1 MPIGNPIRKQ
11 NESRVVSVLA
21 TEGQTVFT
29 VQGGYIINHISVF
42 RNGVRLSNS
51 EDFTAGD
58 GSTVTL
64 NNAANIDDRI
74 EFHVFDR
81 FTVQNAIVSA
91 ASTQTIS
98 GDLVVNGKI
107 FGNLDVPNI
116 NTGIGTFNG
125 AIDANDGAN
134 ITGGL
139 TANQINLTGIV
150 TATELDLNG
159 KGDISGDLNVV
170 GVTTL
175 GKAIIG
181 TGVTIDQSN
190 FEVAGISTFLNS
202 VNFKGN
208 PFIREGYAL
217 KLENGHRD
225 EFSQILNSGASDNAN
240 IVFQTGSGGTLSEA
254 LRIDPS
260 GRLLTGG
267 AVTAQGSTNAD
278 DLQIGANNQSNQTG
292 ITLGS
297 ASASSI
303 RFSDAAQD
311 SAGMIFYDHATNHLG
326 LYANNSER
334 LRIFSNGR
342 VNIGAASSTSGLSP
356 ILHLHKNA
364 SNDTAYLHITSND
377 TGITASDGLLLG
389 INALGDA
396 LVFNKDS
403 TPLRFATANSE
414 RMRITSAGKVGIN
427 STSPTYALEVD
438 GGTQNTVIV
447 ARSSDAKAAISFLDN
462 TTSGYGYA
470 TIGGEGDEVYIT
482 SGGGTERL
490 RIRSWGDVNIA
501 QKLNVTGISTFASDI
516 TVTGTVNA
524 RNGRFTDDGGSDP
537 VLAVLA
543 DDEAPWGLVINNA
556 SSSNDNQHGLK
567 FYVQNDGDVIQQVRG
582 ASSYKT
588 HAFTMSNTSNS
599 DTVMQFETDRSV
611 TLRHQGNTKLQT
623 TSDGVTVT
631 GTQTATDFA
640 YSSHPGAASFTGNN
654 STTTMTIASGHNV
667 NSVLVVYNGVVLT
680 PTTDYTISG
689 TTLTFTFTPL
699 TNSQVVVRYLIK

>member
-1 MPIGNPIRKQ
+1 
-11 NESRVVSVLA
+11 
-21 TEGQTVFT
+21 
-29 VQGGYIINHISVF
+29 
-42 RNGVRLSNS
+42 
-51 EDFTAGD
+51 
-58 GSTVTL
+58 
-64 NNAANIDDRI
+64 
-74 EFHVFDR
+74 
-81 FTVQNAIVSA
+81 

-190 FEVAGISTFLNS
+190 FEVAGISTFLS
-202 VNFKGN
+202 TVNFKN
-208 PFIREGYAL
+208 SPFIREGYAL

-267 AVTAQGSTNAD
+267 AVIAQGSTNAD
-278 DLQIGANNQSNQTG
+278 DLQIGANNQGNQTG

-297 ASASSI
+297 ASASSV

-334 LRIFSNGR
+334 LRIFSNGG

-389 INALGDA
+389 INASGDA

-403 TPLRFATANSE
+403 TPLRLATANSE
-414 RMRITSAGKVGIN
+414 RMRITSDGKIGIN
-427 STSPTYALEVD
+427 ETSPGQRLTV
-438 GGTQNTVIV
+438 GGDIQ
-447 ARSSDAKAAISFLDN
+447 
-462 TTSGYGYA
+462 
-470 TIGGEGDEVYIT
+470 IGF
-482 SGGGTERL
+482 
-490 RIRSWGDVNIA
+490 N
-501 QKLNVTGISTFASDI
+501 
-516 TVTGTVNA
+516 
-524 RNGRFTDDGGSDP
+524 
-537 VLAVLA
+537 
-543 DDEAPWGLVINNA
+543 
-556 SSSNDNQHGLK
+556 
-567 FYVQNDGDVIQQVRG
+567 
-582 ASSYKT
+582 
-588 HAFTMSNTSNS
+588 
-599 DTVMQFETDRSV
+599 
-611 TLRHQGNTKLQT
+611 
-623 TSDGVTVT
+623 
-631 GTQTATDFA
+631 
-640 YSSHPGAASFTGNN
+640 
-654 STTTMTIASGHNV
+654 
-667 NSVLVVYNGVVLT
+667 
-680 PTTDYTISG
+680 
-689 TTLTFTFTPL
+689 
-699 TNSQVVVRYLIK
+699 